1 MFRDDEIKY
10 VVASVVLAWIIAVLV
25 GYYEIFINRADSMP
39 ATAVAVM
46 IGAASATGF
55 TLLLVGTW
63 EVFSMLAR
71 RINERR
77 LAEAREEGME
87 KGREESQKRWREWY
101 AKLPKEIR
109 DQQPPPPEDER
120 KL

>member
-46 IGAASATGF
+46 IGRCWRNGIYAAARWNLGGVF
-55 TLLLVGTW
+55 DVGPKDQRKTLG
-63 EVFSMLAR
+63 
-71 RINERR
+71 
-77 LAEAREEGME
+77 
-87 KGREESQKRWREWY
+87 
-101 AKLPKEIR
+101 
-109 DQQPPPPEDER
+109 
-120 KL
+120 